1 MRNNEDRL
9 GPHTK
14 SVDSA
19 ASSTSSGSDAPFSF
33 VTPTDFV
40 ELPSKGKLY
49 PEGHPLHNKEEIE
62 IRYMTAKD
70 EDILTSKTLLQKGI
84 AIERVLENVIV
95 DKSIRVEDLLIG
107 DKNAII
113 IATRITGYGE
123 EYETRIACPSCARS
137 VEYSF
142 DLSLLS
148 TNHGEEIE
156 EENVEATLDGTYI
169 VTVPVTGV
177 RVEIRLLTGADET
190 YLTKLAENK
199 AKKKL
204 PASALTDQFMRMVV
218 SINGDQRNTSRAAF
232 VQHMPAR
239 DSKYLRGIYEK
250 ISPNIDMTQTFICE
264 SCGFEQDMEV
274 PLTVDF
280 FWPK

>member
-1 MRNNEDRL
+1 M
-9 GPHTK
+9 GAHAK
-14 SVDSA
+14 SDGSA
-19 ASSTSSGSDAPFSF
+19 ASAASSGSDAPFSF

-62 IRYMTAKD
+62 IRYMTARD

-95 DKSIRVEDLLIG
+95 DKEIRVEDLLIG

-123 EYETRIACPSCARS
+123 EYKTRIACPSCARGAD
-137 VEYSF
+137 YSF
-142 DLSLLS
+142 DLSLLAAS
-148 TNHGEEIE
+148 QEEDVE
-156 EENVEATLDGTYI
+156 GENVEATLDGTYI
-169 VTVPVTGV
+169 VTVPITGA
-177 RVEIRLLTGADET
+177 RVEIRLLTGADEA

-199 AKKKL
+199 AKKKM
-204 PASALTDQFMRMVV
+204 AATALTDQFMRMVV
-218 SINGDQRNTSRAAF
+218 SVNGDERNPSRAAF
-232 VQHMPAR
+232 IQHMPAR
-239 DSKYLRGIYEK
+239 DSRYLRGIYEK